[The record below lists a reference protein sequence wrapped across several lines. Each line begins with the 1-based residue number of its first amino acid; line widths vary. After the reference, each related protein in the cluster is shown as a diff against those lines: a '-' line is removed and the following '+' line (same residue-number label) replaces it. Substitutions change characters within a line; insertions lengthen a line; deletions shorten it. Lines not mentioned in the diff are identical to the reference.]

1 MENGHTLNTRTGAGN
16 MKNERKPILL
26 VIAGPNGSGKSTI
39 TGWFDIV
46 GEYTNA
52 DEMVAATGMSNLDA
66 AVLADQRRY
75 AAIERHADL
84 TFETV
89 LSSEYKLE
97 IVRKAKAEGYFIK
110 GVFVLT
116 TDPKINKSRV
126 KSRVADGGHDVDES
140 KITARYYKSLGNV
153 PELLSLCDILHI
165 YDNSGAL
172 PFRIVRK
179 HKESLSIFPCSY
191 WSEERIL
198 ALIGI

>member
-140 KITARYYKSLGNV
+140 KITPVIINLWEMSLNCCRCVTYCIYMIIRV
-153 PELLSLCDILHI
+153 PCRFELFGSI
-165 YDNSGAL
+165 
-172 PFRIVRK
+172 RK
-179 HKESLSIFPCSY
+179 
-191 WSEERIL
+191 
-198 ALIGI
+198 A